1 MEAVQTYRRDNQDAY
16 YFNWLLTIDED
27 FQRPF
32 KPTHDSMAALNL
44 SKNQPVHKLA
54 ANLRKAF
61 SGIVDGNVKADGIKA
76 VAELGP
82 YHISGETD
90 IIEPLDA
97 LLKAFVAQKRMKI
110 PTQEYVPCYKIVR

>member
-1 MEAVQTYRRDNQDAY
+1 MQAFRRENQDAY
-16 YFNWLLTIDED
+16 YFNWLLAIDED
-27 FQRPF
+27 LQRTF

-44 SKNQPVHKLA
+44 SKNQPVHTLA

-76 VAELGP
+76 VAEKGP
-82 YHISGETD
+82 YLIKGEHD
-90 IIEPLDA
+90 IIDPLDA

>member
-1 MEAVQTYRRDNQDAY
+1 M
-16 YFNWLLTIDED
+16 LTIDDD
-27 FQRPF
+27 FQQPF
-32 KPTHDSMAALNL
+32 KPTHDSMKGLNL

-76 VAELGP
+76 VAEHGP
-82 YHISGETD
+82 YQIAGESE
-90 IIEPLDA
+90 IIDPLDA

-110 PTQEYVPCYKIVR
+110 PTSEYIPCYQIVK